1 MLLPLWARLVVLV
14 AGAKVGL
21 GLVLYLSGVGVPNPL
36 SLTPLWVYAS
46 LASAF
51 AVLGGLLLAGN
62 RRDPRAAWLGGIFLL
77 IAAPLTPGINQFAT
91 MSPGPGAHVRPE
103 ALLPALLW
111 MFVREFPS
119 PLSGGLARS
128 ARLVLGAALPVGL
141 WCFAANLS
149 LLGWPLA
156 SAEVWRPA
164 FLAASRA
171 DSWYWLIVFGMSIG
185 ALPALLWRA
194 RMASPEE
201 RPRVGLFVRGLLL
214 GMAPLTLGVIAEQL
228 VPAYNAFT
236 TRDGVSTVVGA
247 VMFGSLATVPFLTA
261 YSVLFDR
268 VVEMR
273 VVLRAALQYALARYT
288 IAAVAFVPFAA
299 LAVFVYGHRS
309 ESLVSLMTG
318 PRPLLLG
325 GTTALI
331 LAAHRMRHHWLAAV
345 DRRYFREPY
354 DAQQT
359 LASFI
364 GDLRAGTPQEL
375 ATCIAIELDRAMHA
389 AATVFLANDAGTAL
403 RDARGTA
410 APLAAGATLVELARN
425 DPLPMDV
432 DLGAS
437 GSALHRLPD
446 AEKRWV
452 AANNVRLV
460 VVLQGGDGRLAGL
473 IAVSA
478 KRSGLAFSRVDRQL
492 ISAVAAAASLALDN
506 LRLRSTPPS
515 PSDPPAQECLECS
528 RLNAA
533 DAARCSCGGAVAEA
547 HVPHLLRGT
556 FRLEQRLGAGGMGV
570 VYRAVDL
577 NLGRDVAIKTLPK
590 MSTTQAA
597 RLRKEA
603 RAMAMVTHP
612 NLAVIHGIET
622 WREIP
627 FLVEEYLAGGTLA
640 GRLSSSR
647 PSLAE
652 AMQLGITL
660 ADALEQLHAGRILHC
675 DIKPSNIGFTQH
687 GVVKLL
693 DFGLARLLREVSP
706 PSDVLTTERPGPEH
720 GLVAASTHGAFAGTP
735 HYMSPEA
742 VRGEL
747 PTPAVDLWGLSV
759 VLYETIAGRRP
770 FEGETGPE
778 IFASILAA
786 RPPDLAAVRP
796 GCPAQVAAL
805 FVRLL
810 SLDLAVRPRDSGAL
824 RRHLQALLP
833 MCQLI

>member
-1 MLLPLWARLVVLV
+1 MSLPLWARLVVLV
-14 AGAKVGL
+14 AAAKVGL
-21 GLVLYLSGVGVPNPL
+21 GLVLYLSGGGVPHPR
-36 SLTPLWVYAS
+36 SPAPLWVSAS
-46 LASAF
+46 MTAAF

-62 RRDPRAAWLGGIFLL
+62 RRDPRAAWLGGVFLL
-77 IAAPLTPGINQFAT
+77 IAAPLVPGVNLFATSTPGL
-91 MSPGPGAHVRPE
+91 SGHVRPE
-103 ALLPALLW
+103 ALLPAFLW

-119 PLSGGLARS
+119 PLSGRLARV
-128 ARLVLGAALPVGL
+128 ARLVFGATLPVGL
-141 WCFAANLS
+141 GCAAANLS
-149 LLGWPLA
+149 LLWWPSA
-156 SAEVWRPA
+156 SPEVWRPT

-171 DSWYWLIVFGMSIG
+171 DSWYWLIISGLSLS

-194 RMASPEE
+194 HTATPED
-201 RPRVGLFVRGLLL
+201 RPRVRLFVRGLLL
-214 GMAPLTLGVIAEQL
+214 GVAPFAMGVLAEQT
-228 VPAYNAFT
+228 VPAYDAFT
-236 TRDGVSTVVGA
+236 TRDAVKTVVGA
-247 VMFGSLATVPFLTA
+247 VMFGLLATVPFLTA

-288 IAAVAFVPFAA
+288 IAAVAFIPFAA

-309 ESLVSLMTG
+309 EALVSLLAG

-325 GTTALI
+325 GTTALA
-331 LAAHRMRHHWLAAV
+331 LASLRMRHRWLAAV

-359 LASFI
+359 LTRFI
-364 GDLRAGTPQEL
+364 GDLRAENPQEL
-375 ATCIAIELDRAMHA
+375 ATRIAIELDRAMHV
-389 AATVFLANDAGTAL
+389 AATVFLTNDARTAL
-403 RDARGTA
+403 RDARGAA

-432 DLGAS
+432 DLGAA
-437 GSALHRLPD
+437 GSSLQRLSD

-452 AANNVRLV
+452 LANDVRLV
-460 VVLQGGDGRLAGL
+460 VALKGGDGKLAGL
-473 IAVSA
+473 IALSA
-478 KRSGLAFSRVDRQL
+478 KRSGLAFSAVDRQL
-492 ISAVAAAASLALDN
+492 ISAVAAAGSLALDN
-506 LRLRSTPPS
+506 LRLRSTPQS

-528 RLNAA
+528 RLNPA
-533 DAARCSCGGAVAEA
+533 DAACCGCGGAVAEA

-570 VYRAVDL
+570 VYRAVDV
-577 NLGRDVAIKTLPK
+577 NLGRAVAIKTLPK

-660 ADALEQLHAGRILHC
+660 ADALEQLHVGRILHC

-706 PSDVLTTERPGPEH
+706 PSEVLTIENLGPEH
-720 GLVAASTHGAFAGTP
+720 GLVAPSTRSTFAGTP

-742 VRGEL
+742 ARGEP
-747 PTPAVDLWGLSV
+747 PTPAVDVWGLSV

-770 FEGETGPE
+770 FEGESAHE
-778 IFASILAA
+778 IFANILAA
-786 RPPDLAAVRP
+786 RRPDLAVVYP
-796 GCPAQVAAL
+796 GCPAPVASL
-805 FVRLL
+805 FDRLL
-810 SLDLAVRPRDSGAL
+810 SLDPAVRPRDSGTL
-824 RRHLQALLP
+824 RRQLQALHP
-833 MCQLI
+833 VTS

>member
-1 MLLPLWARLVVLV
+1 MLSLPLWARLVVLV
-14 AGAKVGL
+14 AGAKVVL

-36 SLTPLWVYAS
+36 PLVPLWVYAS
-46 LASAF
+46 LTSAF

-62 RRDPRAAWLGGIFLL
+62 RRDPRAAWLGGVFLL
-77 IAAPLTPGINQFAT
+77 IAASLVPGINVFAT
-91 MSPGPGAHVRPE
+91 ATPGPGAHVRPD

-119 PLSGGLARS
+119 PPSGGLARA
-128 ARLVLGAALPVGL
+128 ARLVFGATLPIGFA
-141 WCFAANLS
+141 CAAANLS
-149 LLGWPLA
+149 LLWWP
-156 SAEVWRPA
+156 SAPTEVWRPA
-164 FLAASRA
+164 FLAASGA
-171 DSWYWLIVFGMSIG
+171 ASWYWTIVFGLSLS
-185 ALPALLWRA
+185 ALPVLLWRA
-194 RMASPEE
+194 RTASPDD
-201 RPRVGLFVRGLLL
+201 RPQVVRFVRGLLL
-214 GMAPLTLGVIAEQL
+214 GMAPFTVEVLVEQL

-236 TRDGVSTVVGA
+236 TRDGVKTVVGA

-288 IAAVAFVPFAA
+288 IAAVAFIPLAA

-309 ESLVSLMTG
+309 EALVSLMAG

-325 GTTALI
+325 GITALV
-331 LAAHRMRHHWLAAV
+331 LASLGMRHRWLAAL

-359 LASFI
+359 LARFV
-364 GDLRAGTPQEL
+364 GDLRAESPRDL
-375 ATCIAIELDRAMHA
+375 ATRIANELDRALHVD
-389 AATVFLANDAGTAL
+389 ATVFLANDARTAL
-403 RDARGTA
+403 RDARGA
-410 APLAAGATLVELARN
+410 GAPLAAGATIVELALN

-432 DLGAS
+432 DLAAP
-437 GSALHRLPD
+437 GSALQRLPD

-452 AANNVRLV
+452 SANGVRLV
-460 VVLQGGDGRLAGL
+460 VALKGGDGRLAGL
-473 IAVSA
+473 ITVSV
-478 KRSGLAFSRVDRQL
+478 KRSGLAFSVVDRQL
-492 ISAVAAAASLALDN
+492 ISAVAAAASLVLDN

-528 RLNAA
+528 RLNPA
-533 DAARCSCGGAVAEA
+533 DAARCGCGGALAEA

-652 AMQLGITL
+652 TVQLGITL

-675 DIKPSNIGFTQH
+675 DIKPSNIGFTQR

-706 PSDVLTTERPGPEH
+706 PSEVLTTESPGLEH
-720 GLVAASTHGAFAGTP
+720 GLVAVSTNGVFAGTP

-742 VRGEL
+742 VRGE
-747 PTPAVDLWGLSV
+747 PPSPAVDVWGLSV
-759 VLYETIAGRRP
+759 VLYEAIAGRRP
-770 FEGETGPE
+770 FDGNTGPQ
-778 IFASILAA
+778 IFASILAS
-786 RPPDLAAVRP
+786 RRPDLAAV
-796 GCPAQVAAL
+796 CPSCPPPVASL
-805 FVRLL
+805 FGRLL
-810 SLDLAVRPRDSGAL
+810 SLDPDVRPRDSGTL
-824 RRHLQALLP
+824 RRQLQALHP
-833 MCQLI
+833 GVF

>member
-1 MLLPLWARLVVLV
+1 MSLPLWARLVVLV
-14 AGAKVGL
+14 AGAKVVL
-21 GLVLYLSGVGVPNPL
+21 GLVLYLSGGAVTTPRSPA
-36 SLTPLWVYAS
+36 PLWVYAS

-77 IAAPLTPGINQFAT
+77 IAAPLASGIHLFAGI
-91 MSPGPGAHVRPE
+91 SPGLGAHVRPE
-103 ALLPALLW
+103 ALLPAFLW

-119 PLSGGLARS
+119 PVSGGLAR
-128 ARLVLGAALPVGL
+128 ALRLVLGAALPVGL
-141 WCFAANLS
+141 WCVAANLS
-149 LLGWPLA
+149 LLWWPLA
-156 SAEVWRPA
+156 PTEVWRPA

-171 DSWYWLIVFGMSIG
+171 DSWYWIIVFGLSIG
-185 ALPALLWRA
+185 ALPVLLWRA
-194 RMASPEE
+194 RTASAEA
-201 RPRVGLFVRGLLL
+201 RPRVGLFVRGLLV
-214 GMAPLTLGVIAEQL
+214 GMAPFTLSVLAEQL

-236 TRDGVSTVVGA
+236 TRDGVTTIAGA

-268 VVEMR
+268 VVETR
-273 VVLRAALQYALARYT
+273 VVLRSALQYALARYT

-299 LAVFVYGHRS
+299 LAVFVYSHRS

-325 GTTALI
+325 ATTALV
-331 LAAHRMRHHWLAAV
+331 LASLWMRHYWLAAV

-359 LASFI
+359 LTRFI
-364 GDLRAGTPQEL
+364 GDLRAGNPQEL
-375 ATCIAIELDRAMHA
+375 ATRIATELDRAMHV
-389 AATVFLANDAGTAL
+389 AATVFLTNDAKTAL
-403 RDARGTA
+403 RDARGAA

-432 DLGAS
+432 DLGTA
-437 GSALHRLPD
+437 GSSLQRLPE

-452 AANNVRLV
+452 LANDVRLV
-460 VVLQGGDGRLAGL
+460 VALKGGDGRLAGL

-478 KRSGLAFSRVDRQL
+478 KRSGLAFSGVDRQL
-492 ISAVAAAASLALDN
+492 ISAVAAAAGLALDN
-506 LRLRSTPPS
+506 LQLRSTPPS

-533 DAARCSCGGAVAEA
+533 DAARCGCGGAVAEA

-570 VYRAVDL
+570 VYRAVDV
-577 NLGRDVAIKTLPK
+577 NLGRAVAIKTLPK

-622 WREIP
+622 WRDIP

-640 GRLSSSR
+640 DRLSSSR

-652 AMQLGITL
+652 AMHLGITL
-660 ADALEQLHAGRILHC
+660 ADALEQLHVGRILHC

-706 PSDVLTTERPGPEH
+706 PSEVLTSEHPGPEH
-720 GLVAASTHGAFAGTP
+720 RLVAASTHGAFAGTP

-742 VRGEL
+742 VRGES
-747 PTPAVDLWGLSV
+747 PTPAVDVWGLSV
-759 VLYETIAGRRP
+759 VLYEAIAGRRP
-770 FEGETGPE
+770 FEGETAPE
-778 IFASILAA
+778 IFTNILAA
-786 RPPDLAAVRP
+786 RPPDLAVVRP
-796 GCPAQVAAL
+796 GCPPEVVAL

-810 SLDLAVRPRDSGAL
+810 SLDPAVRPRDSGAL
-824 RRHLQALLP
+824 RHQLQALLP
-833 MCQLI
+833 VSQLI